1 MSSPLENDL
10 AALLRAGPRGAAR
23 EMARRFDAVAGTA
36 AESIVL
42 FGCGA
47 LGRRTAIGLRAQGI
61 EPLAFAD
68 NNPGT
73 WNTVV
78 EGVAVLSP
86 QEAIAR
92 CAGTAVFVVTVFNG
106 SKVRRQL
113 SEGKCPRVAS
123 FAHLYWKYADTFLPC
138 GGLGNIEP
146 IFHES
151 QAVAEGAELWADDLS
166 RACYVSQLRWR
177 LTLDSESLPKPCPA
191 EDTYFPDDLVR
202 PLADEVF
209 VDCGAFDGGT
219 LRAFIARREGAFKE
233 AVALEPDPRNFAALS
248 RYVEGLEPG
257 ARRRVLPRRL
267 AVASYNGRLSFEA
280 RGDVSSSAA
289 ATGALT
295 LDCARLDD
303 LLADHPPTWIKMD
316 VEGAELDALEGARGV
331 IAADRP
337 VLAVCAYHEQ
347 SDLWRIPR
355 AIKTLYGGYRLFLR
369 RYAEDCWEVVCY
381 AVPEE
386 RLASRVTVPVQR
398 RSGQHSGGSPK
409 ALTGFDDQNA

>member
-1 MSSPLENDL
+1 MSAQPVNSSLPNDL
-10 AALLRAGPRGAAR
+10 AALLRAGPCDAAM
-23 EMARRFDAVAGTA
+23 EMARKFDAVAGTA

-42 FGCGA
+42 FGCGR

-68 NNPGT
+68 NNPET

-78 EGVAVLSP
+78 DGVAVLSP
-86 QEAIAR
+86 QDAIAKY
-92 CAGTAVFVVTVFNG
+92 AGTAVFVVTVFNG

-113 SEGKCPRVAS
+113 LEGKCPRVSS
-123 FAHLYWKYADTFLPC
+123 FAHLYWKYAGVFPPC

-146 IFHES
+146 IFNES
-151 QAVAEGAELWADDLS
+151 PAVAEAADLWADGLS
-166 RACYVSQLRWR
+166 RDYYFSQLRWR

-191 EDTYFPDDLVR
+191 RDTYFPDDLFR

-209 VDCGAFDGGT
+209 VDCGAFDGDS
-219 LRAFIARREGAFKE
+219 LRAFIARREDVFKE

-257 ARRRVLPRRL
+257 TRRRILPWQL
-267 AVASYNGRLSFEA
+267 AVASYNGRLPFDA
-280 RGDVSSSAA
+280 HGDASSSAT
-289 ATGALT
+289 ATGTLT

-303 LLADHPPTWIKMD
+303 LLAGHPPTLIKMD
-316 VEGAELDALEGARGV
+316 VEGAELDALEGARNV
-331 IAADRP
+331 VAAHRP

-347 SDLWRIPR
+347 RDLWRIPR

-369 RYAEDCWEVVCY
+369 VYAEDCWDVVCY

-386 RLASRVTVPVQR
+386 RLTS
-398 RSGQHSGGSPK
+398 
-409 ALTGFDDQNA
+409 